1 MARPDI
7 HLYTAATMNGYKPV
21 IFLEEAGVPY
31 DLTFIDFAKR
41 EQKAPAY
48 LALNPNGRIPTI
60 VDRSN
65 GDFAVFESGAILWY
79 LAEKYGQFLPAE
91 GNARSDV
98 LQWLMFQMGGI
109 GPMMGQA
116 MYFQRIAAP
125 NGQEHPFAIKRYV
138 DETRR
143 LLEVLDTRLAG
154 RAWLAGEAYSIAD
167 MATYPWAR
175 AYPWA
180 VVSIDGL
187 DNLAAWFARM
197 DARPAVQK
205 ALTIPKAQPA
215 FWGEGDAGAF
225 YAENAA
231 RFATDVKKA

>member
-1 MARPDI
+1 MSQPDI

-21 IFLEEAGVPY
+21 IFLEEADIPY
-31 DLTFIDFAKR
+31 DLTVIDFAKR
-41 EQKAPAY
+41 EQKAPDY
-48 LALNPNGRIPTI
+48 VKLNPNGRIPTI

-79 LAEKYGQFLPAE
+79 LAEKYGQFLPSDV
-91 GNARSDV
+91 NARSET

-125 NGQEHPFAIKRYV
+125 NGQDIPFAIERYV
-138 DETRR
+138 NESRR
-143 LLEVLDTRLAG
+143 LLEVLNTRLEG
-154 RAWLAGEAYSIAD
+154 REWLAGDEYTVAD

-175 AYPWA
+175 AYVWA
-180 VVSIDGL
+180 KTSIEGL
-187 DNLAAWFARM
+187 DNLNAWFDRL
-197 DARPAVQK
+197 DARPAIQR

-215 FWGEGDAGAF
+215 FWGEADESEF
-225 YAENAA
+225 LRENAA
-231 RFATDVKKA
+231 RFASDVKKD